1 MICVK
6 CNIEKNIECF
16 EIRTDNNLR
25 RKSCKDCI
33 KLNKKINYEKNKE
46 IILKKNKNYIDKR
59 KDWKKQYDKKR
70 NEKLKEFRN
79 KQRLDNYHK
88 RKIYDIDF
96 RLRRSLRSRMYYAV
110 KNGYKCDK
118 TMELIGCDINTLKNH
133 LESKF
138 TEGMSWSNYGKN
150 GWEID
155 HIIPCSLFNLTNDLD
170 QKECFN
176 YLNLQPLWMLDN
188 ILKSNKTTQ

>member
-1 MICVK
+1 MLALTE
-6 CNIEKNIECF
+6 EKF
-16 EIRTDNNLR
+16 
-25 RKSCKDCI
+25 
-33 KLNKKINYEKNKE
+33 
-46 IILKKNKNYIDKR
+46 
-59 KDWKKQYDKKR
+59 

-88 RKIYDIDF
+88 RKVYDIDF

-118 TMELIGCDINTLKNH
+118 TMELIGCDVNTLKNH

-155 HIIPCSLFNLTNDLD
+155 HIIPCSLFNLENDLD

-188 ILKSNKTTQ
+188 ILKSNKTKQ

>member
-70 NEKLKEFRN
+70 NEKLK
-79 KQRLDNYHK
+79 
-88 RKIYDIDF
+88 
-96 RLRRSLRSRMYYAV
+96 
-110 KNGYKCDK
+110 
-118 TMELIGCDINTLKNH
+118 
-133 LESKF
+133 
-138 TEGMSWSNYGKN
+138 
-150 GWEID
+150 
-155 HIIPCSLFNLTNDLD
+155 
-170 QKECFN
+170 
-176 YLNLQPLWMLDN
+176 
-188 ILKSNKTTQ
+188 